1 MSEEPTFESAQRE
14 LERIV
19 EELESGRAPL
29 DQAIRLWQRGE
40 ELLAFCVAKLE
51 AAEGQIEELAQRS
64 RAAAPASIP
73 SHEPW

>member
-19 EELESGRAPL
+19 EELETGRAPL
-29 DQAIRLWQRGE
+29 DEAIRLWQRGE
-40 ELLAFCVAKLE
+40 QLLAFCLAKLD

-64 RAAAPASIP
+64 QAAAPASIP
-73 SHEPW
+73 SHEPS